1 MQTKSLTQ
9 AVLAHIKD
17 AQMMKRIFK
26 CGHASVEYYSDY
38 IDAEYRI
45 RGTLREI
52 PEHSADEWRMFSS
65 QDELVFVLTY
75 YFEEE

>member
-1 MQTKSLTQ
+1 MKTKSSTQ
-9 AVLAHIKD
+9 AVLALMMD
-17 AQMMKRIFK
+17 AQRMKRIFK
-26 CGHASVEYYSDY
+26 CGHSTVEFYSDY

-45 RGTLREI
+45 HGTVREI
-52 PEHSADEWRMFSS
+52 PEHSADEWRMFAS